1 MISRP
6 RANLPRARLTPPQT
20 LPTDAPTDT
29 MSEKRFEER
38 TAWVYDEQAF
48 PVWNRSFD
56 KPARMEMIR
65 DDLSAGRSIS
75 ILLAVLVAIGLVLAL
90 VTLSFVST
98 WR

>member
-6 RANLPRARLTPPQT
+6 RANLPRARLIPPQT